1 MEKSFTKRLYLNIL
15 PKLSLKMKLTILLIF
30 FSLFKI
36 QAESYSQ
43 NTKIT
48 LNLQSVKIIKVLET
62 IESLSEFKFLTNE
75 KLIDQTRLVSIN
87 VKNKR
92 IYKILD
98 ELFANQGIT
107 YNVVD
112 RQIILAKND
121 LKNQAV
127 KRLIT
132 HKKEQQN
139 QEKEIKGTVK
149 DEEGNPLPGV
159 TVLILGT
166 TNGVATDFNGEY
178 SIKVSVGEALQ
189 FSFLGLKTKIV
200 TVAESNTI
208 DMVLEEDTDTLN
220 EIVVTALG
228 IRKEAKKL
236 GYSLQTVKGEDLS
249 KVRSANIAN
258 TLSGRVTGVQINQ
271 NGSGIGGSASV
282 TVRGI
287 TSLVPGQNSALIVVD
302 GVILDGGGLGQGSF
316 SGGLDYGN
324 ALSDINPDD
333 VQSVNVLKG
342 GNATALYGY
351 RGAAGVI
358 VITTKKGKVG
368 KMKVNLSSSLTFDNV
383 LVSPKLQNSY
393 GQGRFDVP
401 SSQLVYDI
409 TRPGSWG
416 PALDGSSRERFDG
429 VGTAPYNANPGDF
442 KDFYGTGSTMINSI
456 ALSGGTDDINYRLS
470 YTNLFNQPI
479 LSGSDYRR
487 HSLSLNTTADVT
499 DKLKIQAKISYVKN
513 SAENRSDITDGQAN
527 TVRSLILKSRNISNA
542 DLAANFVKDDG
553 TPNNFGGG
561 SFTMN
566 PYYAVNNKLNEDTK
580 NRYTGLLSAT
590 YKFTNDLS
598 GTVRYSQ
605 DQSNYEASIFKGIGV
620 FDNAPSGELVEIT
633 QQTTTTNYDFLL
645 SYNKDITKKI
655 SLNSTFGYSGF
666 ENRAKSTRVQA
677 NDLLDP
683 SLFSINNFANKGV
696 STTLNRFKSQSLFG
710 SVQFGF
716 NDYAFIEVTGRND
729 WSSTLPVEN
738 NSFFY
743 PSVGSSFLLH
753 EIFNFE
759 SDKVN
764 SFKLRAS
771 WAKTGNATQPYRTR
785 SVFNVSSNPY
795 NGTFIVLFK

>member
-48 LNLQSVKIIKVLET
+48 LNLQSVKIITVLET

-98 ELFANQGIT
+98 ELFENQDIT

-112 RQIILAKND
+112 RQIILAKDD

-127 KRLIT
+127 KRLIPP
-132 HKKEQQN
+132 KNEQQN

-200 TVAESNTI
+200 TVAESDTI
-208 DMVLEEDTDTLN
+208 DVVLEEDTDTLN

-342 GNATALYGY
+342 GECY
-351 RGAAGVI
+351 
-358 VITTKKGKVG
+358 
-368 KMKVNLSSSLTFDNV
+368 
-383 LVSPKLQNSY
+383 
-393 GQGRFDVP
+393 
-401 SSQLVYDI
+401 
-409 TRPGSWG
+409 
-416 PALDGSSRERFDG
+416 
-429 VGTAPYNANPGDF
+429 
-442 KDFYGTGSTMINSI
+442 
-456 ALSGGTDDINYRLS
+456 
-470 YTNLFNQPI
+470 
-479 LSGSDYRR
+479 
-487 HSLSLNTTADVT
+487 
-499 DKLKIQAKISYVKN
+499 
-513 SAENRSDITDGQAN
+513 
-527 TVRSLILKSRNISNA
+527 
-542 DLAANFVKDDG
+542 
-553 TPNNFGGG
+553 
-561 SFTMN
+561 
-566 PYYAVNNKLNEDTK
+566 
-580 NRYTGLLSAT
+580 
-590 YKFTNDLS
+590 
-598 GTVRYSQ
+598 
-605 DQSNYEASIFKGIGV
+605 
-620 FDNAPSGELVEIT
+620 
-633 QQTTTTNYDFLL
+633 
-645 SYNKDITKKI
+645 
-655 SLNSTFGYSGF
+655 
-666 ENRAKSTRVQA
+666 
-677 NDLLDP
+677 
-683 SLFSINNFANKGV
+683 
-696 STTLNRFKSQSLFG
+696 
-710 SVQFGF
+710 
-716 NDYAFIEVTGRND
+716 
-729 WSSTLPVEN
+729 STLW
-738 NSFFY
+738 
-743 PSVGSSFLLH
+743 L
-753 EIFNFE
+753 
-759 SDKVN
+759 
-764 SFKLRAS
+764 
-771 WAKTGNATQPYRTR
+771 
-785 SVFNVSSNPY
+785 
-795 NGTFIVLFK
+795 

>member
-429 VGTAPYNANPGDF
+429 VGTAPYSANPGDF

-456 ALSGGTDDINYRLS
+456 ALSG
-470 YTNLFNQPI
+470 
-479 LSGSDYRR
+479 
-487 HSLSLNTTADVT
+487 
-499 DKLKIQAKISYVKN
+499 
-513 SAENRSDITDGQAN
+513 
-527 TVRSLILKSRNISNA
+527 
-542 DLAANFVKDDG
+542 
-553 TPNNFGGG
+553 
-561 SFTMN
+561 
-566 PYYAVNNKLNEDTK
+566 DT
-580 NRYTGLLSAT
+580 L
-590 YKFTNDLS
+590 
-598 GTVRYSQ
+598 
-605 DQSNYEASIFKGIGV
+605 
-620 FDNAPSGELVEIT
+620 
-633 QQTTTTNYDFLL
+633 
-645 SYNKDITKKI
+645 
-655 SLNSTFGYSGF
+655 
-666 ENRAKSTRVQA
+666 
-677 NDLLDP
+677 
-683 SLFSINNFANKGV
+683 
-696 STTLNRFKSQSLFG
+696 
-710 SVQFGF
+710 
-716 NDYAFIEVTGRND
+716 
-729 WSSTLPVEN
+729 
-738 NSFFY
+738 
-743 PSVGSSFLLH
+743 
-753 EIFNFE
+753 
-759 SDKVN
+759 
-764 SFKLRAS
+764 
-771 WAKTGNATQPYRTR
+771 
-785 SVFNVSSNPY
+785 
-795 NGTFIVLFK
+795 